1 MALVLLKFKVPA
13 VVVLAVVMAAA
24 KAFVTLVAAV
34 NKFTLVLLA
43 SMEEAICVMVLAT
56 CSATFCVARATDF
69 SAVVVVVLES
79 TANGS

>member
-1 MALVLLKFKVPA
+1 MALELLKFKVPA

-24 KAFVTLVAAV
+24 KALVTLVAAV
-34 NKFTLVLLA
+34 NKFTLALLA

-79 TANGS
+79 TAKGS